1 MCALNWEEIQFY
13 NAAHGSKYCVV
24 LGDFEEKKMQSFKKK
39 VYIFKYV
46 SSKTPVFFEE
56 KTLI

>member
-24 LGDFEEKKMQSFKKK
+24 LGDFEEKNMQSFKKK

-46 SSKTPVFFEE
+46 SSKTLLYFL
-56 KTLI
+56 KRKL